1 MSVATE
7 TAPWHRRLFVNT
19 LINGAAMLLGV
30 VVYFFL
36 TPFLVHHLGVSGY
49 GLWGLIG
56 AFSVSAG
63 YLSLADIGLQQTAV
77 KLIAEHEGRGEWEEI
92 GRVAKATIYL
102 FLGIGVT
109 MGLATMLFALFGLEA
124 AFNIPDELHHAMRVS
139 FLLFS
144 AQIPLE
150 LLTLPFAGILEGRQR
165 YGLLRLTETVRS
177 MTWVAIAV
185 VALLNGHGLVALT
198 AANLFCAALGLVLTV
213 VAARRSLPPRTIGPA
228 RPSRNTFR
236 RIFSFSINL
245 FVGRLTGVLY
255 NQMDRLIIAAAL
267 TAVALG
273 RYEIAAKLQLL
284 AAFALA
290 FVASAVMPAA
300 SRLASTEGG
309 RASLVSMFLEG
320 TKYTLVIVIPITV
333 TLMIWADAL
342 IRTWVGS
349 GFDPSI
355 GYARWFLVWVL
366 FTATNTIGLTMI
378 VGMGYV
384 RNVMVYGL
392 VSTIGN
398 LAISLALVRPLGVVG
413 VIVGTL
419 VGYGFV
425 WYPYMRLFL
434 RALELDWTALWR
446 RTVAPVLV
454 VIVPWTAVVL
464 LAHVVVTPHTLVAT
478 LALMA
483 VSVGTAWLGLFRVA
497 LRGDERRVL
506 VANARSIFRT
516 A

>member
-19 LINGAAMLLGV
+19 LINGASMLLAV
-30 VVYFFL
+30 VIAFFL

-102 FLGIGVT
+102 FLVIGVT
-109 MGLATMLFALFGLEA
+109 MGLATMLFALFGVEA
-124 AFNIPDELHHAMRVS
+124 TFNIPTHLTHAVRVA

-150 LLTLPFAGILEGRQR
+150 LITLPYAGVLEGRQR
-165 YGLLRLTETVRS
+165 YGLLRLVETVRS
-177 MTWVAIAV
+177 GLWAAIAV
-185 VALLNGHGLVALT
+185 VALLHGHGLVALA
-198 AANLFCAALGLVLTV
+198 AANLVGAAFGLVLTA
-213 VAARRSLPPRTIGPA
+213 VAAHRAMPPRTIGPA
-228 RPSRNTFR
+228 RPTRQTFR
-236 RIFSFSINL
+236 RILSFSVNV
-245 FVGRLTGVLY
+245 FVTRLTGVLY
-255 NQMDRLIIAAAL
+255 RQMDRVIIAAAL
-267 TAVALG
+267 TTIALG
-273 RYEIAAKLQLL
+273 RYEVASKLELL
-284 AAFALA
+284 AALALA
-290 FVASAVMPAA
+290 FIPSAVMPAA
-300 SRLASTEGG
+300 SKLSATEGG
-309 RASLVSMFLEG
+309 RASLTTMFLEG

-342 IRTWVGS
+342 VRTWVGK

-366 FTATNTIGLTMI
+366 FTATNTVGLTMI

-384 RNVMVYGL
+384 REVMLYSL
-392 VSTIGN
+392 FSAFCN
-398 LAISLALVRPLGVVG
+398 LAISIALVRPLGVVG

-419 VGYGFV
+419 IGYGIV

-434 RALELDWTALWR
+434 RALELDWHSFWR
-446 RTVAPVLV
+446 RTVAPVLAV
-454 VIVPWTAVVL
+454 CVPWAAAVVL
-464 LAHVVVTPHTLVAT
+464 VHVAVTPNRLSETVGVLGLSVVSAWLLLFR
-478 LALMA
+478 LALR
-483 VSVGTAWLGLFRVA
+483 SE
-497 LRGDERRVL
+497 ERRVL
-506 VANARSIFRT
+506 IAHTRSIFDT

>member
-1 MSVATE
+1 MTVATE
-7 TAPWHRRLFVNT
+7 AAPWHRRLFVNT
-19 LINGAAMLLGV
+19 MINGAAMLLAV
-30 VVYFFL
+30 VVSFFL
-36 TPFLVHHLGVSGY
+36 TPFLVHHLGVSSY

-77 KLIAEHEGRGEWEEI
+77 KLIAEHEGREEWEEI

-102 FLGIGVT
+102 FLGIGAT
-109 MGLATMLFALFGLEA
+109 MGLATMLFALFGVEA
-124 AFNIPDELHHAMRVS
+124 VFNIPDELHHAIRVS

-165 YGLLRLTETVRS
+165 YGVLRLIETVRS
-177 MTWVAIAV
+177 MIWVAIAV
-185 VALLNGHGLVALT
+185 VALLHGHGLVALT
-198 AANLFCAALGLVLTV
+198 AANLFGAALGLVLTV

-228 RPSRNTFR
+228 RPTRQTFR
-236 RIFSFSINL
+236 RIFSFSVNL
-245 FVGRLTGVLY
+245 FVSRLTGVLY

-267 TAVALG
+267 TSVALG
-273 RYEIAAKLQLL
+273 RYELAAKLQLL
-284 AAFALA
+284 AALALA

-300 SRLASTEGG
+300 SKLSATEGG
-309 RASLVSMFLEG
+309 RASLMTMFLEG
-320 TKYTLVIVIPITV
+320 TKYTLVIVIPIAV

-355 GYARWFLVWVL
+355 GYARWFLIWVL

-384 RNVMVYGL
+384 RQVMMYGL
-392 VSTIGN
+392 FSTVCN
-398 LAISLALVRPLGVVG
+398 LAISIALVRPLGVVG

-419 VGYGFV
+419 VGYGIV

-434 RALELDWTALWR
+434 RALDLDWTALWR

-464 LAHVVVTPHTLVAT
+464 LAHAVVTPHRLVAT
-478 LALMA
+478 MALMGL
-483 VSVGTAWLGLFRVA
+483 SVGTAWLALFGLAVK
-497 LRGDERRVL
+497 GDERRVL
-506 VANARSIFRT
+506 LAHARSIFG
-516 A
+516 AA